1 MVDTGSGRKPSA
13 TLRSWLLGRALIP
26 FLRAPY
32 SQPHLNQ
39 FSSRSQPPNN
49 ITLRGRVSSYEF
61 GGGDI
66 NIQSVTDNF
75 YPFSF
80 LLPLFLFLRLNVTEI
95 SVYGFI
101 LFLYFTY
108 SFNDI
113 IYGHNFNY
121 HTQTSDSYFYIFS
134 PEPCFN
140 LNFSD
145 IFRKIQANDLTSPQ
159 ISCVLNWTWHLFV
172 CPNGSLNLSSVY
184 MSWNN
189 FCFFFLFKKRTR
201 AVTKFPEKWKLH
213 FSLFCTLVQ
222 DEGITCCNSSLLAV
236 LTELS
241 SNTEFLGFHGNLSC
255 WCLPC
260 TRFYFFLLQKH
271 FINIEYS
278 YQELMEN
285 IKRFSIQSRVD
296 GILYL

>member
-39 FSSRSQPPNN
+39 LSSRSQPPNN

-140 LNFSD
+140 LNFQ
-145 IFRKIQANDLTSPQ
+145 IFSEKSKQMI
-159 ISCVLNWTWHLFV
+159 WHHL
-172 CPNGSLNLSSVY
+172 
-184 MSWNN
+184 
-189 FCFFFLFKKRTR
+189 
-201 AVTKFPEKWKLH
+201 KFPVFWIELDISLYAQMALLICH
-213 FSLFCTLVQ
+213 QFICLETIFVSFFSLKKEQ
-222 DEGITCCNSSLLAV
+222 
-236 LTELS
+236 ELS
-241 SNTEFLGFHGNLSC
+241 QSFQRNGN
-255 WCLPC
+255 C
-260 TRFYFFLLQKH
+260 TFP
-271 FINIEYS
+271 YS
-278 YQELMEN
+278 
-285 IKRFSIQSRVD
+285 VH
-296 GILYL
+296 